1 MNAVKRFLSRW
12 KAEYDFKTYITAT
25 GSLAVTLLFALYNG
39 FLGIISCLAVARNDL
54 RLLYPAYTPA
64 RIDHFRC
71 KKKIRVKHRNPREIQ
86 PFLRYPSCF

>member
-71 KKKIRVKHRNPREIQ
+71 KKNR
-86 PFLRYPSCF
+86 SG